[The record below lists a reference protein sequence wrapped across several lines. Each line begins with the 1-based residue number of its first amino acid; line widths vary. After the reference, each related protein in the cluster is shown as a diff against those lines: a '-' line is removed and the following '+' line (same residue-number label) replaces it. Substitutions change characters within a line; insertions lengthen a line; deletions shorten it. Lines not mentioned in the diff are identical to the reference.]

1 MASYGKISSGGNF
14 VYFWELDNFL
24 KRPEAN
30 GKFFNSP
37 NIAVT
42 DNNGKIGI
50 IYLQIYPKGDS
61 RIKTHVSLFI
71 RNGTKEE
78 LEFSYRWGPYFKF

>member
-1 MASYGKISSGGNF
+1 MATYGKMTSGADF
-14 VYFWELDNFL
+14 VYCLELDNFL

-37 NIAVT
+37 SVAVT

-61 RIKTHVSLFI
+61 RMKTHVSLFI

-78 LEFSYRWGPYFKF
+78 LEFIYRWGP